1 MIGIFGGTFDPI
13 HYGHLRCA
21 LELQQALDLE
31 QLRFVP
37 ARLPPLRGA
46 PAASAEQRLAMLE
59 LAVADQP
66 GFAVDARELRREG
79 LSFTVDTL
87 LSLRAELPA
96 APLCLILGMDAFL
109 GLERWSRWERLVELA
124 HLVVMQRPGQ
134 DLATA
139 GPRLQALLRERLA
152 EPAQLRQAAPGRI
165 ALCLVT
171 QIDVSGTRIRDFVA
185 RGRSVRYLLPDPVI
199 DYIGRQ
205 RLYRVARPH
214 DQQGNQ
220 TGEAETA

>member
-21 LELQQALDLE
+21 LELQQALGLE

-79 LSFTVDTL
+79 PSFTVDTL

-139 GPRLQALLRERLA
+139 GPRLQALLRERRA
-152 EPAQLRQAAPGRI
+152 EPAELRQAAGGRI
-165 ALCLVT
+165 ALCPVT

-185 RGRSVRYLLPDPVI
+185 CGRSVRYLLPDPVI

-205 RLYRVARPH
+205 RLYRAARPH
-214 DQQGNQ
+214 DQHGNQ